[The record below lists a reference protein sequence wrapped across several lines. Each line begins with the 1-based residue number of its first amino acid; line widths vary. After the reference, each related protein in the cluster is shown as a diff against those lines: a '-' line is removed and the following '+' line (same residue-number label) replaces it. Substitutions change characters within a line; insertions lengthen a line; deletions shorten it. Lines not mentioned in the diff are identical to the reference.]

1 MSSSSSSIRF
11 DSIRFRFL
19 SGRNT
24 SGWVHPPPRRVLRSA
39 AAAAAGRRRIGRPTP
54 PPPPPS
60 RSFSNLP
67 PPYQEPSRGGLGFPR
82 AAARFL
88 GFWVLCSGHGPCGS
102 AAVTSGK
109 PPRGGDD
116 YGEAELDSPRGPAD
130 LLYRHPAG
138 RHPLRHRR
146 RRPEGDLRFFF
157 FFITLVKC
165 KILLVYCQAIF
176 PRDKL
181 TFSELT
187 CTR

>member
-1 MSSSSSSIRF
+1 MF
-11 DSIRFRFL
+11 FA
-19 SGRNT
+19 
-24 SGWVHPPPRRVLRSA
+24 PPPG
-39 AAAAAGRRRIGRPTP
+39 AAGSVAPPPP

-157 FFITLVKC
+157 FITLVKC

>member
-1 MSSSSSSIRF
+1 MF
-11 DSIRFRFL
+11 FA
-19 SGRNT
+19 
-24 SGWVHPPPRRVLRSA
+24 PPPPPPPG
-39 AAAAAGRRRIGRPTP
+39 AAGSVAPPP

-157 FFITLVKC
+157 FFYNSRQV
-165 KILLVYCQAIF
+165 
-176 PRDKL
+176 
-181 TFSELT
+181 
-187 CTR
+187 